1 MVILFGGQNKIRKW
15 KNYKIKMYKAVIAGY
30 SRSPFTMARKGGLID
45 IKPVNLL
52 AEVIKD
58 LVSKSKINQNDI
70 EDVVIGCAFQVGEQ
84 CFNIGKLV
92 TFLTGM
98 DIKTSGMTVDRWCG
112 SSMEGIHIAAGKIA
126 MGSGKVFICGGV
138 ESMTRV
144 NTGFDPIPYPESEK
158 DNPNVYFSM
167 GITAENVAKKYDIS
181 RKDQQEFAISSH
193 QKAHDAQSKG
203 NFKNEIV
210 SIGNCET
217 DGNIRPNSNQE
228 TLNGLKTAFDQNGTV
243 TAATSSPLTDG
254 AAATLICEEN
264 YAKENN
270 LEILGRIVS
279 TAVQGCEPNF
289 MGLGPI
295 GASKKALER
304 ANLTIDKIDIVELNE
319 AFASQSL
326 ACIKDLKIDQKKVNI
341 DGGALALGHPLGATG
356 ARITGKAA
364 DLLKRENKKYALS
377 TQCIGLGMGI
387 ATIIE
392 SVN

>member
-1 MVILFGGQNKIRKW
+1 MF
-15 KNYKIKMYKAVIAGY
+15 KAVIAGY

-112 SSMEGIHIAAGKIA
+112 SSMEAIHVAAGKIA
-126 MGSGKVFICGGV
+126 MGSGKAFICGGV

-144 NTGFDPIPYPESEK
+144 NTGFDPMPYPYS
-158 DNPNVYFSM
+158 DNQNPNVYFSM
-167 GITAENVAKKYDIS
+167 GITAENVAKKYNIT
-181 RKDQQEFAISSH
+181 RKEQQEFAIYSH
-193 QKAHDAQSKG
+193 QKASEAQSKG
-203 NFKNEIV
+203 NFDNEITV
-210 SIGNCET
+210 IGNCSK

-228 TLNGLKTAFDQNGTV
+228 TLDGLNLAFDQNGTV

-254 AAATLICEEN
+254 AAATLICEEQF
-264 YAKENN
+264 AKDNN
-270 LEILGRIVS
+270 LEILARIVS
-279 TAVQGCEPNF
+279 TGVEGCSPDF

-304 ANLTIDKIDIVELNE
+304 AKLSIQDIDIIELNE

-326 ACIKDLKIDQKKVNI
+326 ACIKDLGIDQKKVNL

-364 DLLKRENKKYALS
+364 ELLRREKKKYALS

-387 ATIIE
+387 ATVIE

>member
-1 MVILFGGQNKIRKW
+1 MFKS
-15 KNYKIKMYKAVIAGY
+15 VIAGY
-30 SRSPFTMARKGGLID
+30 SRSPFTMARKGALID
-45 IKPVNLL
+45 TKPVNLL
-52 AEVIKD
+52 ADVIKN
-58 LVSKSKINQNDI
+58 LVSKSNVKKQDI
-70 EDVVIGCAFQVGEQ
+70 EDIVVGCAFQVGEQ

-92 TFLTGM
+92 TFLTNM
-98 DIKTSGMTVDRWCG
+98 EVKTSGMTVDRWCG
-112 SSMEGIHIAAGKIA
+112 SSMEAIHIAAGKIA
-126 MGSGKVFICGGV
+126 IGSGKVFICGGV

-144 NTGFDPIPYPESEK
+144 NTGFDPIPYPENEK
-158 DNPNVYFSM
+158 NNPNVYFSM

-181 RKDQQEFAISSH
+181 RKDQQAFAISSH
-193 QKAHDAQSKG
+193 QKAYEAQTSGK
-203 NFKNEIV
+203 FKNEIV
-210 SIGNCET
+210 TIGGCET
-217 DGNIRPNSNQE
+217 DGNIRPKSNQE
-228 TLNGLKTAFDQNGTV
+228 TLDGLKLAFDQNGTV

-279 TAVQGCEPNF
+279 TAVEGCEANY

-295 GASKKALER
+295 GASKKALQR

-326 ACIKDLKIDQKKVNI
+326 ACIKDLKIDQKKVNL
-341 DGGALALGHPLGATG
+341 DGGALALGHPLGARG

-364 DLLKRENKKYALS
+364 ELLKRENKKYALS

-392 SVN
+392 SIN

>member
-1 MVILFGGQNKIRKW
+1 
-15 KNYKIKMYKAVIAGY
+15 MYKSVIAGY
-30 SRSPFTMARKGGLID
+30 SRSPFTMAKKGELID

-52 AEVIKD
+52 SEVIKN
-58 LVSKSKINQNDI
+58 LVSKSKVNSKDI
-70 EDVVIGCAFQVGEQ
+70 EDIIIGCAFQVGEQ

-92 TFLTGM
+92 SFLSEM

-112 SSMEGIHIAAGKIA
+112 SSMEAIHIAAGKIA
-126 MGSGKVFICGGV
+126 MGSGKVFVCGGV

-144 NTGFDPIPYPESEK
+144 TTGFEPMPYPYTEIE
-158 DNPNVYFSM
+158 NPNVYFSM
-167 GITAENVAKKYDIS
+167 GITAENVAKKYGIT
-181 RKDQQEFAISSH
+181 RKEQQGFAISSH
-193 QKAHDAQSKG
+193 QKASEAQSKG
-203 NFKNEIV
+203 NFSDEITIV
-210 SIGNCET
+210 GNCSK

-228 TLNGLKTAFDQNGTV
+228 VLDGLKLAFDQNGTV

-254 AAATLICEEN
+254 AAATLICEEQ
-264 YAKENN
+264 YAKDNN

-279 TAVQGCEPNF
+279 TSVQGCASEL

-295 GASKKALER
+295 GASIKALKR
-304 ANLTIDKIDIVELNE
+304 AKLSIKDIDIVEINE

-326 ACIKDLKIDQKKVNI
+326 ACIKDLEIDNKRVNL

-364 DLLKRENKKYALS
+364 ALLKRENKKYALA

>member
-1 MVILFGGQNKIRKW
+1 
-15 KNYKIKMYKAVIAGY
+15 MYKAVIAGY
-30 SRSPFTMARKGGLID
+30 SRSPFTIARKGELID
-45 IKPVNLL
+45 VRPVNLL
-52 AEVIKD
+52 AEVIKN
-58 LVSKSKINQNDI
+58 LVSKSKVNSKDI
-70 EDVVIGCAFQVGEQ
+70 EDIVIGCAFQIGEQ

-112 SSMEGIHIAAGKIA
+112 SSMEAIHIAAGKIA
-126 MGSGKVFICGGV
+126 MGSGKVFVCGGV

-144 NTGFDPIPYPESEK
+144 TTGFDPMPYPYSEIE
-158 DNPNVYFSM
+158 NPNVYFSM
-167 GITAENVAKKYDIS
+167 GITAENVAKKYNLT
-181 RKDQQEFAISSH
+181 REAQQEFTISSH
-193 QKAHDAQSKG
+193 QKAFDAQSKG
-203 NFKNEIV
+203 NFNNEITI
-210 SIGNCET
+210 IGNCSK
-217 DGNIRPNSNQE
+217 DGNIRPNTSQE
-228 TLNGLKTAFDQNGTV
+228 TLDKLKLAFDQSGTI

-254 AAATLICEEN
+254 AAATLICEEQF
-264 YAKENN
+264 AKDNN
-270 LEILGRIVS
+270 LDILARIVS
-279 TAVQGCEPNF
+279 TSVQGCAPDV

-295 GASKKALER
+295 GASQKALER
-304 ANLTIDKIDIVELNE
+304 AKLSIKDIDIIELNE

-326 ACIKDLKIDQKKVNI
+326 ACIKDLGIDKEKVNL

-364 DLLKRENKKYALS
+364 ELLRRENKKYALA

>member
-1 MVILFGGQNKIRKW
+1 
-15 KNYKIKMYKAVIAGY
+15 MYKAVIAGY

-228 TLNGLKTAFDQNGTV
+228 NLNGLKTAFDQNGTV

-295 GASKKALER
+295 DASKKALER

>member
-1 MVILFGGQNKIRKW
+1 
-15 KNYKIKMYKAVIAGY
+15 MYKSVIVGY
-30 SRSPFTMARKGGLID
+30 SRSPFTMARKGALID
-45 IKPVNLL
+45 TKPVNLL
-52 AEVIKD
+52 ADVIKN
-58 LVSKSKINQNDI
+58 LVSKSNVKKQDI
-70 EDVVIGCAFQVGEQ
+70 EDIVVGCAFQVGEQ

-92 TFLTGM
+92 TFLTNM
-98 DIKTSGMTVDRWCG
+98 EVKTSGMTVDRWCG
-112 SSMEGIHIAAGKIA
+112 SSMEAIHIAAGKIG

-144 NTGFDPIPYPESEK
+144 NTGFDPIPYPENEK
-158 DNPNVYFSM
+158 NNPNVYFSM
-167 GITAENVAKKYDIS
+167 GITAENVAKRYDIS
-181 RKDQQEFAISSH
+181 RKDQQAFAISSH
-193 QKAHDAQSKG
+193 QKAYEAQTSGK
-203 NFKNEIV
+203 FKNEIV
-210 SIGNCET
+210 TIGSCET
-217 DGNIRPNSNQE
+217 DGNIRPKSNQE
-228 TLNGLKTAFDQNGTV
+228 TLDGLKLAFDQNGTV

-264 YAKENN
+264 YAKKNN

-279 TAVQGCEPNF
+279 TAVEGCEANY

-295 GASKKALER
+295 GASKKALQR

-326 ACIKDLKIDQKKVNI
+326 ACIKDLKIDQKKVNL

-364 DLLKRENKKYALS
+364 ELLKRENKKYALS

-392 SVN
+392 SIN

>member
-1 MVILFGGQNKIRKW
+1 MFNS
-15 KNYKIKMYKAVIAGY
+15 VIAGY
-30 SRSPFTMARKGGLID
+30 SRSPFTMAKKGALVD
-45 IKPVNLL
+45 VKPVNLL
-52 AEVIKD
+52 AEVVNN
-58 LVSKSKINQNDI
+58 LVNNSKIDKKDI
-70 EDVVIGCAFQVGEQ
+70 EDIIVGCAFQVGEQ

-92 TFLTGM
+92 TFLTDM
-98 DIKTSGMTVDRWCG
+98 NIKTSGMTVDRWCG
-112 SSMEGIHIAAGKIA
+112 SSMEAIHIAAGKIA
-126 MGSGKVFICGGV
+126 MGAGKAFVCGGV

-144 NTGFDPIPYPESEK
+144 NTGFDPIPYPYTEK
-158 DNPNVYFSM
+158 ENPNVYFTM
-167 GITAENVAKKYDIS
+167 GTTAENVAKKYNIS
-181 RKDQQEFAISSH
+181 RTEQQEFAIASH
-193 QKAHDAQSKG
+193 QKADDAQSNGRFEK
-203 NFKNEIV
+203 EIV
-210 SIGNCET
+210 SIGKCDS

-228 TLNGLKTAFDQNGTV
+228 KLDGLKLAFDQNGTV

-279 TAVQGCEPNF
+279 TAVQGCEPNY

-304 ANLTIDKIDIVELNE
+304 ANLSIDKIDIVEINE
-319 AFASQSL
+319 AFASQSI
-326 ACIKDLKIDQKKVNI
+326 ACIRDLGIDKKKVNL

-356 ARITGKAA
+356 ARITGKASE
-364 DLLKRENKKYALS
+364 LLKREDKKYALS

-392 SVN
+392 SIN

>member
-1 MVILFGGQNKIRKW
+1 
-15 KNYKIKMYKAVIAGY
+15 MYKSVIAGY
-30 SRSPFTMARKGGLID
+30 SRSPFTMARKGALID
-45 IKPVNLL
+45 TKPVNLL
-52 AEVIKD
+52 ADVIKN
-58 LVSKSKINQNDI
+58 LVSKSNVKKQDI
-70 EDVVIGCAFQVGEQ
+70 EDIIVGCAFQVGEQ

-92 TFLTGM
+92 TFLTNM
-98 DIKTSGMTVDRWCG
+98 EVKTSGMTVDRWCG
-112 SSMEGIHIAAGKIA
+112 SSMEAIHIAAGKIA

-144 NTGFDPIPYPESEK
+144 NTGFDPIPYPENEK
-158 DNPNVYFSM
+158 NNPNVYFSM

-181 RKDQQEFAISSH
+181 RKDQQAFAISSH
-193 QKAHDAQSKG
+193 QKAHEAQISGK
-203 NFKNEIV
+203 FKNEIV
-210 SIGNCET
+210 TIGNCET
-217 DGNIRPNSNQE
+217 DGNIRPKSNQE
-228 TLNGLKTAFDQNGTV
+228 TLDGLKLAFDQNGTV

-279 TAVQGCEPNF
+279 TAVEGCEANY

-295 GASKKALER
+295 GASKKALQR

-326 ACIKDLKIDQKKVNI
+326 ACIKDLKIDQKKVNL

-364 DLLKRENKKYALS
+364 ELLKRENKKYALS

-392 SVN
+392 SIN